1 MYLVGNAEMGDY
13 YHFPQDGVRIL
24 TLLASGHNSA
34 TIKSTLVDE
43 QGELVDVDGFIEL
56 LSSIGFIRFKHQTPD
71 PHEQLQAPVQ
81 DSRRI
86 FDVDPNIAGIF
97 CSPAVF
103 FAGLGVTAYATLAA
117 IHDPTLRLNINA
129 FYIETNRT
137 SLLLIIMILAFMQVV
152 MHEVGHMLAAARH
165 GIKSKYGIGHRLWT
179 IVAES
184 DLTGILSL
192 PKAQRYI
199 PMLAG
204 LFVDIVCASVLTIIL
219 QLQLHYGVSA
229 FTTQVIQALV
239 LEIIIG
245 IVWQFNIFMK
255 TDIYFV
261 ICNYFS
267 HPDLDRDAR
276 LYLRALLYTSTMGL
290 FGIKSPRSS
299 FRDLNVVRVFAA
311 IWFVGRTLLIPC
323 VVLCIHTN
331 DRKIHRFR
339 SANAYGTI

>member
-1 MYLVGNAEMGDY
+1 M
-13 YHFPQDGVRIL
+13 
-24 TLLASGHNSA
+24 
-34 TIKSTLVDE
+34 
-43 QGELVDVDGFIEL
+43 
-56 LSSIGFIRFKHQTPD
+56 
-71 PHEQLQAPVQ
+71 
-81 DSRRI
+81 
-86 FDVDPNIAGIF
+86 
-97 CSPAVF
+97 F

-311 IWFVGRTLLIPC
+311 IWFVGRLFSFLALFFVFIPTIAKYIGSAVQMLTGPSESIWAAC
-323 VVLCIHTN
+323 DTFVYVSISMSMLGAGMYMWL
-331 DRKIHRFR
+331 KR
-339 SANAYGTI
+339 S